1 MWLFAPKNGKPVSRI
16 RIIRQRSGKIFSL
29 RICKIL
35 NNSLLCENIALLC
48 KIWTLFSKPAQI
60 PIFFSL
66 QIGLHFAS

>member
-1 MWLFAPKNGKPVSRI
+1 MWLLHLKTEKPVSRI
-16 RIIRQRSGKIFSL
+16 RIIRQRSGKIFSF

-48 KIWTLFSKPAQI
+48 KIWTLFSKTAQI
-60 PIFFSL
+60 PIFLSL